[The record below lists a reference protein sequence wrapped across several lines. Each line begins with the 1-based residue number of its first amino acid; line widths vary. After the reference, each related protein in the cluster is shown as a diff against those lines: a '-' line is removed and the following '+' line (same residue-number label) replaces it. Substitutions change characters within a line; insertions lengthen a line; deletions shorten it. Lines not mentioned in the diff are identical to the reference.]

1 MLLPFVRFATIRNI
15 MSIEKESIE
24 NLRQDYSSSS
34 LTEKEVSKNPIN
46 QFEKWFK
53 EALEANLNEPNA
65 MTLATSSIDRKPSA
79 RIMLLKGFDDKGFVF
94 YSNYLSAKGKEIAR
108 NPVVAL
114 LFYWGELGREVRIEG
129 TVEKLSK
136 EESERYFHSRPKASQ
151 IGAVVSPQSQ
161 VIADRSKLEKD
172 WKEMEEKY
180 ENKEIPKPAHWG
192 GYIVKPQVIEF
203 WQGRPS
209 RLHDRIVYRKADKNT
224 WKIVRLAP

>member
-1 MLLPFVRFATIRNI
+1 
-15 MSIEKESIE
+15 MSIEKETIE

-53 EALEANLNEPNA
+53 EALQANLYEPNA
-65 MTLATSSIDRKPSA
+65 MILATSSTDRKPSA
-79 RIMLLKGFDDKGFVF
+79 RVMLLKGFDDKGFVF
-94 YSNYLSAKGKEIAR
+94 YSNYLSAKGKEMAR

-114 LFYWGELGREVRIEG
+114 VFYWGELGREVRIEG

-136 EESERYFHSRPKASQ
+136 EESEKYFHSRPKASQ

-161 VIADRSKLEKD
+161 VISDRSQLETD

>member
-1 MLLPFVRFATIRNI
+1 

-24 NLRQDYSSSS
+24 NLRQEYSSSS

-224 WKIVRLAP
+224 WKIIRLAP

>member
-1 MLLPFVRFATIRNI
+1 
-15 MSIEKESIE
+15 MSIEKETIE

-53 EALEANLNEPNA
+53 EALEANINEPNA

-94 YSNYLSAKGKEIAR
+94 YSNYLSAKGKEMAR

-114 LFYWGELGREVRIEG
+114 VFYWGELGREVRIEG

-136 EESERYFHSRPKASQ
+136 EESEKYFHSRPKASQ

-161 VIADRSKLEKD
+161 VITDRSQLEKD
-172 WKEMEEKY
+172 WKEMEAKY